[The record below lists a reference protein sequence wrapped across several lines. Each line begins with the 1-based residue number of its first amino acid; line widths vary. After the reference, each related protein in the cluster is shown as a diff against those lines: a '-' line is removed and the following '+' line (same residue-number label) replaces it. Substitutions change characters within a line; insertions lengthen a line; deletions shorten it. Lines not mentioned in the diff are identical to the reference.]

1 MADMIDPQGREL
13 LERMRSAYRQPERDV
28 PALVEML
35 KEFRQYGLKAE
46 NPLVTKVSRLAYEH
60 LEANGDFLVRYVDE
74 DLESEVSNFE
84 YLLQLLADPANKYN
98 REDLQAFRDYLLAYP
113 EVPVLPEEQE

>member
-1 MADMIDPQGREL
+1 MIDPQGREL
-13 LERMRSAYRQPERDV
+13 LERIRSAYRQPERDV

-74 DLESEVSNFE
+74 DLESAVSNFE
-84 YLLQLLADPANKYN
+84 YLLQLLADPDNKYN